1 MTIFV
6 EGLYLI
12 KSCPLDCS
20 SLYFIFFL
28 FIFLSTLFDIRM
40 IGDWVS
46 WSVRTKVMS
55 TEQVKA
61 TMAMLTEASMDR

>member
-1 MTIFV
+1 
-6 EGLYLI
+6 
-12 KSCPLDCS
+12 
-20 SLYFIFFL
+20 
-28 FIFLSTLFDIRM
+28 M